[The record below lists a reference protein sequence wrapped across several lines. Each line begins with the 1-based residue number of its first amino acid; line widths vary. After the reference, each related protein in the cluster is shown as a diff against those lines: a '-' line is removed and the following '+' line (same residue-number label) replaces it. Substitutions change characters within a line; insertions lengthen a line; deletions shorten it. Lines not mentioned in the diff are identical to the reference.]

1 MRRLLYPWSAL
12 LAVALALWP
21 VSASASASC
30 SGLASQHAVMCAG
43 AGGISSGGVH
53 RLQLRGGGNAL
64 GANGEAIT
72 EEQAGEELIKAAAAN
87 NIAGL
92 DPAGLNLLI
101 QSGAPVN
108 YQVSFRA
115 WADLRLVCVHALQAP
130 RELVMVTSAA
140 P

>member
-1 MRRLLYPWSAL
+1 MRQLQVAAWAAS
-12 LAVALALWP
+12 LAVAFA
-21 VSASASASC
+21 ASPAAAGGC
-30 SGLASQHAVMCAG
+30 TSGAG
-43 AGGISSGGVH
+43 AARWGRCAAVRAHTAATGTSA
-53 RLQLRGGGNAL
+53 RQLQLRGGGNAL

-108 YQVSFRA
+108 YQVPSLSRA
-115 WADLRLVCVHALQAP
+115 RIGVVIPWHKRAT
-130 RELVMVTSAA
+130 RERGWLY
-140 P
+140 

>member
-1 MRRLLYPWSAL
+1 MRRLLYPSSVL

-21 VSASASASC
+21 ASASASVSC
-30 SGLASQHAVMCAG
+30 SGIASQHAAWHAG
-43 AGGISSGGVH
+43 AGISSGDVH

-108 YQVSFRA
+108 YQVCFCS
-115 WADLRLVCVHALQAP
+115 WADLRHACVHALQAP